1 VAQGPRR
8 GGRPINPTLARL
20 HVRLDPALKR
30 RLAIA
35 AATDG
40 VAVHQVLAAALR
52 AYLTKRGIR

>member
-1 VAQGPRR
+1 MSR
-8 GGRPINPTLARL
+8 GRPINATVARL

-30 RLAIA
+30 RLAIC

-40 VAVHQVLAAALR
+40 VAVHRVLEIALR